1 MKTVNVGLLAHVD
14 AGKTTLTEALLYA
27 AGAVRRRG
35 EVDEGTT
42 RTDTMTVER
51 ERGISVKA
59 ASVSLV
65 FRGTRVNLIDTPGH
79 VDFASEVERSLS
91 VLDLGVLIVSAADGP
106 GAQTEIL
113 WDALRETATPVVL
126 FLNKLDRTG
135 SDSAAVLREIR
146 DKLKCTLL
154 PLAEVVSEGDAG
166 VKTRPLDLGEE
177 SVRETLVASDDA
189 FLERYLAGERIGE
202 DELSALLREKAGKG
216 EIVPVFFGS
225 ALKNEGVESLLTY
238 LAEFAEPVKN
248 DIEHPERL
256 SGEVFRVTHDKT
268 MGRIA
273 HVRLFGGTIRNRDA
287 VRLVPMGGLGPGE
300 EPRTPKVS
308 QIRRYEGERFTDLG
322 EASMGDVVA
331 LCGLADA
338 NVADLLGEAA
348 ERRHARIAEPLL
360 SVRVTPSTPEVL
372 KAFRELAAED
382 PRLTLAY
389 HPEER
394 EITISV
400 TGPIQME
407 ILKAVAKE
415 RYGLDVD
422 FSEATVIYKETPRK
436 TGFGHEAYTMPKPCW
451 AIIDL
456 RIDPLPRGTGYRFES
471 VVPYKDLFYK
481 YQTHIETELPRALKQ
496 GVYNWEVTDLKVTL
510 VGGNHHTIHT
520 HPLDFFLATP
530 LALMNGLLDAGTTLL
545 EPMQRWRLTADESLI
560 GRVVGDILAMRGSYD
575 SPLIRDGEFTMEARV
590 PVAPSMDYAS
600 RLASLSS
607 GKAVLSVRFDGYE
620 PCPLELGAVAK
631 RRGVDPR
638 DRAKWILFHRG
649 AMQESI
655 RSI

>member
-14 AGKTTLTEALLYA
+14 AGKTTLTEALLYN
-27 AGAVRRRG
+27 AGAIRARG
-35 EVDEGTT
+35 AVDAGTT
-42 RTDTMTVER
+42 RTDTMAVER

-59 ASVSLV
+59 ASASLIW
-65 FRGTRVNLIDTPGH
+65 RGTRINLIDTPGH

-91 VLDLGVLIVSAADGP
+91 VLDLGILIVSAADGL

-113 WDALRETATPVVL
+113 YDALKDTGTPSV
-126 FLNKLDRTG
+126 FFINKLDRTG

-146 DKLKCTLL
+146 EKLTGDLILL
-154 PLAEVVSEGDAG
+154 SEVISEGAEG
-166 VKTRPLDLGEE
+166 AKTRALSLRDERVEEKLLD
-177 SVRETLVASDDA
+177 TDDGL
-189 FLERYLAGERIGE
+189 LERYLAGEEIGE
-202 DELSALLREKAGKG
+202 ETLARLLREKAGRG
-216 EIVPVFFGS
+216 EITPVFFGS
-225 ALKNEGVESLLTY
+225 GLKNEGVEALLSY
-238 LAEFAEPVKN
+238 LAEYAEPVKN
-248 DIEHPERL
+248 DREHPERL
-256 SGEVFRVTHDKT
+256 SGEVFRITHDKT

-273 HVRLFGGTIRNRDA
+273 HVRLFGGMLKNRET
-287 VRLVPMGGLGPGE
+287 VRLTPPGGFGPE
-300 EPRTPKVS
+300 ETPRLPKVS
-308 QIRRYEGERFTDLG
+308 QIRRYDGEKFTDLG
-322 EASMGDVVA
+322 EASIGDTVA
-331 LCGLADA
+331 LCGLSDA
-338 NVADLLGEAA
+338 NVADILGEVL
-348 ERRHARIAEPLL
+348 ERRHAKIAEPLL
-360 SVRVTPSTPEVL
+360 SVRVTPPTPEVL

-382 PRLTLAY
+382 PRLSLAY
-389 HPEER
+389 HAEER
-394 EITISV
+394 EITVSV

-407 ILKAVAKE
+407 ILKVLAKE
-415 RYGLDVD
+415 RYGLDVGLSD
-422 FSEATVIYKETPRK
+422 ATVIYKETPVK

-456 RIDPLPRGTGYRFES
+456 RIDPLPRGAGYAFES
-471 VVPYKDLFYK
+471 IVPYKELFYK

-575 SPLIRDGEFTMEARV
+575 SPVIRDGTFTMEARV
-590 PVAPSMDYAS
+590 PVAASLDYAV

-620 PCPLELGAVAK
+620 PCPLELGRVAK

-638 DRAKWILFHRG
+638 DRAKWILAHRG

-655 RSI
+655 KSE